1 MKVEGIR
8 VVREETVVLDGVSFA
23 AENGS
28 VVSVLGPSGVGKTT
42 LLRVIAGL
50 DRPQRGVVKDDAGE
64 PLAQRDVGIVFQDY
78 PLLRHRTVEE
88 NLTVAARIAG
98 LDRKHARVRVRELLE
113 RVGLEDRV
121 HHYPAQ
127 LSGGQRQRAAIAQQ
141 LVRPRRVLL
150 LDEPFSGLDMTA
162 IASVQDLVR
171 DVVHGHDRSVV
182 VLVTHDLHAARGVSD
197 KLVTLGMRQDRDG
210 ASVVSVEAA

>member
-50 DRPQRGVVKDDAGE
+50 DRAQRGVVNDDEGA

-88 NLTVAARIAG
+88 NLMVAARIAG
-98 LDRKHARVRVRELLE
+98 LDRKRARARVRELLE

-171 DVVHGHDRSVV
+171 DVVHEHERSVV

-197 KLVTLGMRQDRDG
+197 KLVTLGMRHDRDG
-210 ASVVSVEAA
+210 ACVVSVEAA